1 MPQRGYGFDHKGV
14 PPMIRNDLHVHSIRS
29 LCGVHTVMEIVEIAA
44 RKGMRSVNICDHG
57 KASGKEIKFN
67 VINDKQ
73 RFPRNIQS
81 AQGVTISITTGIEAN
96 ILDLDGNSD
105 FPLDQACEFDLVSA
119 GFHSMARELS
129 SGKSRQSNTQ
139 ALENYLKRF
148 PLDILTHPCIATF
161 PLDTEALVDLSIE
174 YGFALEVNNTNLRLK
189 KTDVDRLK
197 DMIDLAVTKGALV
210 SEDSDGHTLDE
221 IGENEQI
228 AKLLKTIGRNGD
240 DVFFNR
246 NDELLDQFIEKR
258 QAIRGCRYPSG

>member
-1 MPQRGYGFDHKGV
+1 
-14 PPMIRNDLHVHSIRS
+14 
-29 LCGVHTVMEIVEIAA
+29 MEIVEIAA

-67 VINDKQ
+67 VINDKH
-73 RFPRNIQS
+73 RFPRTIQS
-81 AQGVTISITTGIEAN
+81 ARGMTICITTGIEAN
-96 ILDLDGNSD
+96 ILDIDGNSD

-119 GFHSMARELS
+119 GIHSMAKELA
-129 SGKSRQSNTQ
+129 SGKSHQSNTQ

-161 PLDTEALVDLSIE
+161 PLDTGKLVDLSVK

-197 DMIDLAVTKGALV
+197 DMIDLALAEGAQI
-210 SEDSDGHTLDE
+210 SENSDGHTLDE

-228 AKLLKTIGRNGD
+228 TKLLKTMGLNGD

-246 NDELLDQFIEKR
+246 SDELLDQFLEKR
-258 QAIRGCRYPSG
+258 NRNRDCRYPSVSV

>member
-1 MPQRGYGFDHKGV
+1 
-14 PPMIRNDLHVHSIRS
+14 
-29 LCGVHTVMEIVEIAA
+29 MEIVEIAA

-67 VINDKQ
+67 VINNKQ
-73 RFPRNIQS
+73 RFPRNLQS
-81 AQGVTISITTGIEAN
+81 AQGATISITTGIEAN
-96 ILDLDGNSD
+96 ILDIDGNSD
-105 FPLDQACEFDLVSA
+105 FPLDQACGFDLVSA
-119 GFHSMARELS
+119 GFHSMAKELAL
-129 SGKSRQSNTQ
+129 GKSPQSNIR

-161 PLDTEALVDLSIE
+161 PLDTETVVNLSIE
-174 YGFALEVNNTNLRLK
+174 YGFALEVNNTNLRLN

-197 DMIDLAVTKGALV
+197 DMIDLALAKGALI

-228 AKLLKTIGRNGD
+228 EALLKTMGLNGD

-246 NDELLDQFIEKR
+246 NDELLNQFIEKR
-258 QAIRGCRYPSG
+258 NGIRDCRYPSG

>member
-1 MPQRGYGFDHKGV
+1 
-14 PPMIRNDLHVHSIRS
+14 MIRNDLHVHSIRS

-67 VINDKQ
+67 VINDKN
-73 RFPRNIQS
+73 RFPRNIQNTR
-81 AQGVTISITTGIEAN
+81 GITISITTGIEAN
-96 ILDLDGNSD
+96 ILDIDGNSD

-119 GFHSMARELS
+119 GFHSMAKELS
-129 SGKSRQSNTQ
+129 SEKSPQSNTQ

-161 PLDTEALVDLSIE
+161 PLDTETLVDLSVK
-174 YGFALEVNNTNLRLK
+174 YGFALEVNNTNLRLN

-197 DMIDLAVTKGALV
+197 DMIDLALAKGAMI
-210 SEDSDGHTLDE
+210 SENSDGHTLDE

-228 AKLLKTIGRNGD
+228 TKLLKTMGLNGD
-240 DVFFNR
+240 NVFFNR
-246 NDELLDQFIEKR
+246 NDELLDQFLEERNK
-258 QAIRGCRYPSG
+258 IRDCRYLSA

>member
-1 MPQRGYGFDHKGV
+1 
-14 PPMIRNDLHVHSIRS
+14 MIRNDLHVHSIRS

-67 VINDKQ
+67 VINDK
-73 RFPRNIQS
+73 RSFPRNIQS
-81 AQGVTISITTGIEAN
+81 TQGITISITTGIEAN
-96 ILDLDGNSD
+96 ILDIDGNSD

-119 GFHSMARELS
+119 GFHSMAKELAS
-129 SGKSRQSNTQ
+129 AKSRQSNTQ

-148 PLDILTHPCIATF
+148 PLDILTHPCIVNF
-161 PLDTEALVDLSIE
+161 PLDTEALVNLSVK

-197 DMIDLAVTKGALV
+197 NMIDLALTKGAPI
-210 SEDSDGHTLDE
+210 SENSDGHTLDE
-221 IGENEQI
+221 IGENEHI
-228 AKLLKTIGRNGD
+228 AKLLKTMGLNGD

-246 NDELLDQFIEKR
+246 NDKLLDQFLEKSKK
-258 QAIRGCRYPSG
+258 IRVCRYPSG